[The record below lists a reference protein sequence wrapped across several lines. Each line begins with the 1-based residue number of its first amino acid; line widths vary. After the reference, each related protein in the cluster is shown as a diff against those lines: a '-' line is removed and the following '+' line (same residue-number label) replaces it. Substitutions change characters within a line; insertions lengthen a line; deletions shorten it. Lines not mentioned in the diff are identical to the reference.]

1 MTMSDPR
8 RDVAVPGTPSV
19 AFSEYEALVKAW
31 AQQGWLMRAIALCK
45 VLLRLDPE
53 HEPLQ
58 RLLVGLDLQRLDA
71 QAVLA
76 PPRPP
81 VSAPEDGTGRDSLL
95 ARLGE
100 REFESVMKAL
110 ELRDFLA
117 GETIVEE
124 GEPGGSLF
132 VLVEGSVE
140 VVRTVK
146 SGRRRT
152 VAFLGEGD
160 FFGELS
166 LLPDMPRLASVKAFE
181 RTAVLELKREQLDRL
196 VQAHPNVGEALQA
209 QQRERLLDDVIRA
222 NPLFRLV
229 PLERRKALAHAFE
242 LSTRPAGAVL
252 IEQGKDVDALY
263 LLLRGQCQALHC
275 HPDGREQ
282 PLRTLKEG
290 DVFGEIALLLGLP
303 ATAKVRAD
311 TPCLL
316 LRLDWGSCEQHL
328 LEQPEVREALSRMG
342 TERLLH
348 SAGVFWEFVSR
359 EKAA

>member
-1 MTMSDPR
+1 MSDPR
-8 RDVAVPGTPSV
+8 RDVAEPGTPSA

-53 HEPLQ
+53 HEPLR
-58 RLLVGLDLQRLDA
+58 RLLGELDA
-71 QAVLA
+71 QRLA
-76 PPRPP
+76 PPSTLAAPP
-81 VSAPEDGTGRDSLL
+81 APPASESERDSLL
-95 ARLGE
+95 ARLGQ
-100 REFESVMKAL
+100 RELESVMAAL
-110 ELRDFLA
+110 ELRDFLP
-117 GETIVEE
+117 GETLVEE
-124 GEPGGSLF
+124 GEPGSSLF
-132 VLVEGSVE
+132 AIVEGSVE
-140 VVRTVK
+140 VVRTLK

-181 RTAVLELKREQLDRL
+181 RTAVLELKREQLERL
-196 VQAHPNVGEALQA
+196 AQAHPSVATVLQA
-209 QQRERLLDDVIRA
+209 QQRERLLDDIIRA

-229 PLERRKALAHAFE
+229 PPERRKALAHAFE
-242 LSTRPAGAVL
+242 LSTRPEGALL

-263 LLLRGQCQALHC
+263 LLLRGQCQAFHR

-282 PLRTLKEG
+282 ALRTLKEG

-303 ATAKVRAD
+303 ATATVRSD

-328 LEQPEVREALSRMG
+328 LEVPEVREALSRMG

-359 EKAA
+359 ERAA